1 MDQETQCT
9 FLESDEIN
17 DLLKGDDMIRF
28 FGLLV
33 AGMLSFTPQTSA
45 QEVAAAEAIQP
56 LVVKFY
62 DITPL
67 VTPHL
72 HHTLDARLLFH
83 RSVSER
89 QRSLRQVN

>member
-1 MDQETQCT
+1 MV
-9 FLESDEIN
+9 
-17 DLLKGDDMIRF
+17 RF

-67 VTPHL
+67 VTPG
-72 HHTLDARLLFH
+72 
-83 RSVSER
+83 SVILN
-89 QRSLRQVN
+89 SLVTTVETPSKWPGR

>member
-1 MDQETQCT
+1 MQ

-28 FGLLV
+28 FGLL
-33 AGMLSFTPQTSA
+33 
-45 QEVAAAEAIQP
+45 VAAAEAIQP

-72 HHTLDARLLFH
+72 HQHVGRETLVSSL
-83 RSVSER
+83 SER
-89 QRSLRQVN
+89 TSAKSSSSELQLIMLLTRIDE

>member
-1 MDQETQCT
+1 MQ

-33 AGMLSFTPQTSA
+33 A
-45 QEVAAAEAIQP
+45 VAEAIQP

-89 QRSLRQVN
+89 QRSLRQVNYS